1 MGVCLF
7 AASGLSFDVDR
18 YLASSPFKP
27 ATVFRSGQI
36 PSKENPKRLARSDSG
51 FVVLVSETEEPG
63 NGSQLGS
70 ATEFLAKH
78 VKEFRRLREFG
89 ADNLLLEFGN
99 QMGNRMQQSDYL
111 PPEFINALAAL
122 GLGLVFSAVRLPQ
135 G

>member
-27 ATVFRSGQI
+27 ATVFRKGQI
-36 PSKENPKRLARSDSG
+36 PPKENPQRLARPDSG

-63 NGSQLGS
+63 IDDQIGP
-70 ATEFLAKH
+70 ATEFLARH
-78 VKEFRRLREFG
+78 VKELRRLRECG
-89 ADNLLLEFGN
+89 ADNMLLEFGI
-99 QMGNRMQQSDYL
+99 QMGNRIQQSDYL

-122 GLGLVFSAVRLPQ
+122 GLGLVFSSVRLPQ